1 MGSLDSAEP
10 PRARLVR
17 GGEEGASAES
27 SVNPVCEGD
36 GKTLML
42 VGQGGVDGR
51 AQPPAL
57 G

>member
-1 MGSLDSAEP
+1 MI
-10 PRARLVR
+10 
-17 GGEEGASAES
+17 ES
-27 SVNPVCEGD
+27 SVNPVCEGE